1 MELERKINNKLSSLN
16 PTNMKEMNMNSIN
29 IFDTNLRY
37 KKNNIN
43 GFKVAYCKYITKG
56 HHFNGMFLFKFL
68 R

>member
-43 GFKVAYCKYITKG
+43 GFKVATKLKR
-56 HHFNGMFLFKFL
+56 NFK
-68 R
+68 